1 MATSDPVLNPPIR
14 ERSRAT
20 AAGPGDYIQLI
31 RPAQWVKNIVVF
43 AGPAAGLKLFTAHGL
58 SRTFL
63 TFAAFCM
70 AASAGYVV
78 NDILDRRAD
87 RSHPTKRFRP
97 IAAGRITIG
106 TAAALAV
113 VLWGSAITTAALLL
127 PRGVTLVLC
136 LYIGLTLSYS
146 SALKERIILDVILI
160 ATGFVLRALAGALA
174 VDVPA
179 SEWLIVCVFTLCLF
193 MGFGKRRC
201 EIAMIADADEIFQH
215 RRTLVRYT
223 PDLLNHLI
231 TVSAGIAVITFL
243 LYTLDT
249 GAAHPSVFPKQHLFY
264 TLPLVIYG
272 VFRFA
277 MLTELGLHTGPTEI
291 VLKDKAMLLTIVLWT
306 ICALIVAYQNFLFGP
321 GGLPGLLNGG

>member
-1 MATSDPVLNPPIR
+1 MASHPVIDPAISKR
-14 ERSRAT
+14 ERSG
-20 AAGPGDYIQLI
+20 AASPADYLKLI

-58 SRTFL
+58 SRTLL
-63 TFAAFCM
+63 TFAAFCI
-70 AASAGYVV
+70 AASAGYIV
-78 NDILDRRAD
+78 NDILDRQAD

-106 TAAALAV
+106 SAAALAV
-113 VLWGSAITTAALLL
+113 MLWASAITTSALLL

-146 SALKERIILDVILI
+146 SVLKERVILDVILI
-160 ATGFVLRALAGALA
+160 ALGFVLRAMAGALA

-243 LYTLDT
+243 LYTLDA
-249 GAAHPSVFPKQHLFY
+249 GVAHPSVFPKHHLFY

-291 VLKDKAMLLTIVLWT
+291 VLKDKAMLLTVALWT
-306 ICALIVAYQNFLFGP
+306 LCALVVAYQNFLFGP
-321 GGLPGLLNGG
+321 GGLTALVN

>member
-1 MATSDPVLNPPIR
+1 MPSTDPTPPAAASPTHARASLNP
-14 ERSRAT
+14 
-20 AAGPGDYIQLI
+20 GDLLRLV
-31 RPAQWVKNIVVF
+31 RPQQWIKNVVIF
-43 AGPAAGLKLFTAHGL
+43 AGPAAALKLFTSHGL
-58 SRTFL
+58 SRTLL
-63 TFAAFCM
+63 TFAAFCL
-70 AASAGYVV
+70 AASAGYIV

-87 RSHPTKRFRP
+87 QSHPTKRFRP
-97 IAAGRITIG
+97 IAAGRIAVG
-106 TAAALAV
+106 WALALAV
-113 VLWGSAITTAALLL
+113 ALWALALTTAALFL

-136 LYIGLTLSYS
+136 LYVVLTLSYS
-146 SALKERIILDVILI
+146 SVLKERIILDVILI
-160 ATGFVLRALAGALA
+160 AIGFVLRALAGALA

-201 EIAMIADADEIFQH
+201 EIAMIGDALEIGQH

-243 LYTLDT
+243 LYTLDA
-249 GAAHPSVFPKQHLFY
+249 GGAHPSAFPKQHLFY

-272 VFRFA
+272 IFRFA

-306 ICALIVAYQNFLFGP
+306 ICAFVVAYQSVLFGP
-321 GGLPGLLNGG
+321 GGLPALFD